1 MEKKQIKIAASIL
14 NYDFYNLSGQIAQ
27 VEEAGVDML
36 HLDIMDGNFVPNLSI
51 GPGVVSSLKKNTNL
65 FLDVHLMVSRPEM
78 LIGRF
83 IDSGADLV
91 TIHAEASPHIER
103 LLSTIKEAG
112 VKAGIALNP
121 STPICVVENVLHLL
135 DLILIMTVN
144 PGFGGQKFIYP
155 MLDKIKKTNSIT
167 GRYGKQKN
175 YKRAIEIQVDGG
187 IGAETAPKAVKAGA
201 NVLVMGT
208 AICRAEDPKA
218 FLGKIREDITKILT
232 V

>member
-208 AICRAEDPKA
+208 AICQAEDPKA

>member
-167 GRYGKQKN
+167 GRYMKQKN
-175 YKRAIEIQVDGG
+175 HKRTIEIQVDGG

-218 FLGKIREDITKILT
+218 FLRKIREDIAKVLT